1 MSAPD
6 QKTGRGMPI
15 LVRGMGIFLLFAAFL
30 TGLFWLCLHHYR
42 DVAEWGTQEGD
53 RQESLVYDG
62 AVYFHAGTVGDPG
75 IGSSNFAAGSAL
87 GEVKPEGR
95 DALRRSYPVHAV
107 KTNGGKVRDGYL
119 IVILD
124 DGESHVYYRQ
134 DLDNPRRP
142 SATET
147 LPGGGDTGA

>member
-6 QKTGRGMPI
+6 QKTDRVLPI
-15 LVRGMGIFLLFAAFL
+15 LVRSLGVFLLLAVLLA
-30 TGLFWLCLHHYR
+30 GLFWLCLHHYR
-42 DVAEWGTQEGD
+42 DVAEWGTEGED

-75 IGSSNFAAGSAL
+75 IGSSNFATGSAL

-95 DALRRSYPVHAV
+95 DAFRGSYPVHEV

-124 DGESHVYYRQ
+124 DGEPHVYYRQ

-142 SATET
+142 SATGT
-147 LPGGGDTGA
+147 LPSGDDTGD